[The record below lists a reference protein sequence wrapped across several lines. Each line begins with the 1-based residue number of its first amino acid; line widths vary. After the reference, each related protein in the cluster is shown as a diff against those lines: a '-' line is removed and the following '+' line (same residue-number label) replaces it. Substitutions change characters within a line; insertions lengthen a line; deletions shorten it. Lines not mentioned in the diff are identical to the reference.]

1 MEILEILPFFIEVNI
16 HRTNVNA
23 TTTGLRRQAELSYQ
37 SSPPFFRRPCGAGS
51 SSVPGSFGT
60 ASLLSLEQPVSF
72 RECIS
77 SKMVSKFKMS
87 SFTSK
92 GTSVSKRSG
101 LVFLQLPHKQLLHSR
116 RQILGAKHLV
126 GFSPWSFKSF
136 YCNNTW
142 RHKGR
147 L

>member
-1 MEILEILPFFIEVNI
+1 MEILEILPCFEVNI

-23 TTTGLRRQAELSYQ
+23 MTTESYAESSYQ

-60 ASLLSLEQPVSF
+60 ASLLSLEQPISF

-77 SKMVSKFKMS
+77 SKIVSKFKMS

-101 LVFLQLPHKQLLHSR
+101 LVFFQLPHKQLLHSR

-126 GFSPWSFKSF
+126 GFSQWSFKSF

-142 RHKGR
+142 RQKGR